1 MLLPKL
7 EARYPHQKERLKSEW
22 NLITEPPTDN
32 FINQLKIKI
41 MITTDYISE
50 IMHTVITLQK
60 DNQIFAY
67 LSPHVSSLELKVYV
81 GGWRAEGNKNVA
93 GLTVYYGDKSYLNP
107 QNIKSQVEEFISQYA
122 K

>member
-1 MLLPKL
+1 
-7 EARYPHQKERLKSEW
+7 
-22 NLITEPPTDN
+22 
-32 FINQLKIKI
+32 

-60 DNQIFAY
+60 DNHIFIY
-67 LSPHVSSLELKVYV
+67 LSPHVSQLELKVHV
-81 GGWRAEGNKNVA
+81 GGWAYGNENVA

-107 QNIKSQVEEFISQYA
+107 LNIELQVEEFISKYA

>member
-1 MLLPKL
+1 
-7 EARYPHQKERLKSEW
+7 
-22 NLITEPPTDN
+22 
-32 FINQLKIKI
+32 

-60 DNQIFAY
+60 DNHIFMY
-67 LSPHVSSLELKVYV
+67 LSPHVSQLELQVYI
-81 GGWRAEGNKNVA
+81 GGWWYGSEAVE

-107 QNIKSQVEEFISQYA
+107 QNIKSKVEEFLSQYA

>member
-7 EARYPHQKERLKSEW
+7 EARYPHQKERLNSEW
-22 NLITEPPTDN
+22 NLITETPTDN

-50 IMHTVITLQK
+50 IMHTVITLQN

-81 GGWRAEGNKNVA
+81 GGWRESRKSVA

-107 QNIKSQVEEFISQYA
+107 QDIKSQVEKFISKYA